1 MIRMALLF
9 AGVATLAC
17 YQPDSAANDR
27 DTMTQR
33 QRDSVLAQ
41 SGIPGARGVGK
52 ALSAADSVRARNAQ
66 LDSIRP

>member
-1 MIRMALLF
+1 MRTLL
-9 AGVATLAC
+9 AAVVILA
-17 YQPDSAANDR
+17 AACAPADETRANNR

-41 SGIPGARGVGK
+41 SGLPNARAVGK
-52 ALSAADSVRARNAQ
+52 ALSAADSARARNAQ

>member
-1 MIRMALLF
+1 MKRLALLF
-9 AGVATLAC
+9 TALAAVACATG
-17 YQPDSAANDR
+17 DTAANER

-41 SGIPGARGVGK
+41 SGIPGAQGVGK
-52 ALSAADSVRARNAQ
+52 ALNAADSMRARNAQ